1 MSKRKRQREI
11 SDIQI
16 AAKVP
21 WKKDFMKNK
30 MIYLL
35 FVPIAVYLI
44 IFNYIPMTGILMAF
58 EDYSVR
64 KGWFHSD
71 WVGLANFVQLFSGT
85 DFWLALRNTAVMA
98 VLNLV
103 LGFFPPVILAILFS
117 ECKCIPF
124 KRFAQLISYIPN
136 FISTVVVCNLV
147 QQFLDRDGA
156 ITLLLNKLFGLPIQN
171 WMANSQIPV
180 FWIVFAI
187 MNVWMGMGWS
197 SIVQS
202 TALANINGEL
212 IEAAA
217 LDGANR
223 WQRIRHIVIPA
234 LIPICMMQLT
244 LAVGTVLMVGWD
256 KVLILYMPST
266 YSVSDVLH
274 TYTYRMAFGSQ
285 VNYGLATASG
295 LFQSV
300 LGTVLLIISNKLN
313 KKATGH
319 ALY

>member
-1 MSKRKRQREI
+1 MNRKSRHREI
-11 SDIQI
+11 SDVQI
-16 AAKVP
+16 AARVP
-21 WKKDFMKNK
+21 WKKDFRKNK

-44 IFNYIPMTGILMAF
+44 VFNYIPMSGILMAF

-64 KGWFHSD
+64 KGWFHSE
-71 WVGLANFVQLFSGT
+71 WVGLENFIQLFSGT

-98 VLNLV
+98 VLNLIF
-103 LGFFPPVILAILFS
+103 GFFPPVILAILFS

-124 KRFAQLISYIPN
+124 KRLSQLISYIPN

-156 ITLLLNKLFGLPIQN
+156 ITLLLNKLFGLPLQN

-180 FWIVFAI
+180 FWIVFTI
-187 MNVWMGMGWS
+187 MNIWIGMGWN
-197 SIVQS
+197 SIIQS
-202 TALANINGEL
+202 TAIANINGEL
-212 IEAAA
+212 VEAAA